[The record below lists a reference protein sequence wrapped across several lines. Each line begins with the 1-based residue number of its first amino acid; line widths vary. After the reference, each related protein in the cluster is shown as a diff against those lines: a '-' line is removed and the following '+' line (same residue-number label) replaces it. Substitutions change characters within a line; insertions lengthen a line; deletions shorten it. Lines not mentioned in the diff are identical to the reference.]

1 MSNDSLLQVDG
12 VSFSYG
18 SRAVVS
24 DVGLSVSTGEI
35 VAVLGHSG
43 CGKSTLLRLI
53 AGLERPD
60 DGRILVQ
67 GRSVADERGVLPPE
81 QRGLGLVFQ
90 EDALFPHMSVLDN
103 VAFGVRGVSAAE
115 RRERAATALARLG
128 LAEKAR
134 DFPHQLSG
142 GEQQRVAV
150 ARALAPRPALVLMDE
165 PFSRL
170 DSDLR
175 RAIRENVMSA
185 LRETGVGVVLV
196 THDAE
201 EAMASADR
209 LVLMAKGRV
218 MQSGAPEDCYR
229 RPVSLDAGRLLG
241 PLNALPVVITP
252 PMASTPFGPLAAP
265 GISNSTALLAFRPE
279 DLRVSEQ
286 GAEAVVVGRTYM
298 GASSRLRVR
307 LADGEF
313 DLAWAGP
320 LPAVGD
326 ILELSL
332 PEDAAIFF
340 EVPSG

>member
-1 MSNDSLLQVDG
+1 MSDDFLLQVDG

-24 DVGLSVSTGEI
+24 DVGLSITTGEI

-60 DGRILVQ
+60 NGRILMQ

-103 VAFGVRGVSAAE
+103 VAFGVRGVSATE

-128 LAEKAR
+128 LAEKAH

-150 ARALAPRPALVLMDE
+150 ARALAPRPSLVLMDE

-175 RAIRENVMSA
+175 RAIREDVISA

-201 EAMASADR
+201 EAMVSADR
-209 LVLMAKGRV
+209 LVLMARGRV

-241 PLNALPVVITP
+241 PLNALPVAITP
-252 PMASTPFGPLAAP
+252 PVASTPFGPLAAP
-265 GISNSTALLAFRPE
+265 GIGDSTALLAFRPE
-279 DLRVSEQ
+279 NPRVSGQ
-286 GAEAVVVGRTYM
+286 GAEALVVGRTYM

-313 DLAWAGP
+313 DLAWTGP
-320 LPAVGD
+320 MPAVGD
-326 ILELSL
+326 VLKLSL
-332 PEDAAIFF
+332 PDDEAIFF